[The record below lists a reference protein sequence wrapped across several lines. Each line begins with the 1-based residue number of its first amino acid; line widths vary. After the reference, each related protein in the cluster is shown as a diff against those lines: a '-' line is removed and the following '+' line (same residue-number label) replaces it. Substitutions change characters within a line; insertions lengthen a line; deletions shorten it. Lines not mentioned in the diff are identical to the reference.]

1 MYILNLYQIC
11 LIIKLIQF
19 TLKRSIYLLQYGLY
33 DLQQQ
38 KDNVSGGAPPRRGH
52 PLLCALRHDILSAW
66 SQLGVGVEQAA
77 DEVDQPLGVGG
88 GGGVVGWSHRVLA
101 DSFPPQDVVA
111 LVEQVAASVAPEGQ
125 DAAKRPKIRPETV
138 TLVVLPNLRGH
149 VGWCPCYAG
158 GVEIPLRVLR
168 EQGGESKVGELPG
181 EPASPL
187 AHTEDVVRL

>member
-1 MYILNLYQIC
+1 MFECLQHYLMKRSLCKSEKKSPPSRRRKLYVRFEFIP
-11 LIIKLIQF
+11 KLSNHQTFQF

-77 DEVDQPLGVGG
+77 DEVDQPLRVGG
-88 GGGVVGWSHRVLA
+88 GGRVVGRSHRVLA

-125 DAAKRPKIRPETV
+125 DAAK
-138 TLVVLPNLRGH
+138 
-149 VGWCPCYAG
+149 
-158 GVEIPLRVLR
+158 
-168 EQGGESKVGELPG
+168 
-181 EPASPL
+181 
-187 AHTEDVVRL
+187 